1 MKPLRILGPFPP
13 PYGGV
18 AIHCVRLLESLKEL
32 GVDAEGVSLGG
43 LPGGLESVRAFRPWH
58 LLSRNPVHY
67 HTDEGNF
74 RWMLLM
80 SWFWRMLGV
89 KYIVTVHSFRH
100 RKEFEDPRTR
110 TRLASA
116 YKHAEAIVAISNEV
130 LEDIQR
136 ELGIAHKRSKVVPS
150 NLPVSAW
157 EQRSEISSAI
167 PLAWTSSPVRILA
180 NAGAV
185 TLFQGKDLY
194 GIDVLLTAFRGLTS
208 DSAALCIVLGG
219 VRDVELLK
227 KIHTAAAQDSRVS
240 VVTEYSGALAPLV
253 RHAHIVVR
261 PTRTEGGPSLTI
273 SEAMEMGR
281 WAIASDAVPRPAGC
295 ITFRNED
302 HADLTRAIHD
312 CIQRV
317 QSGTM
322 PETSQPYSQAL
333 TQLVNLYQRLGFV
346 STTHTPAEV

>member
-18 AIHCVRLLESLKEL
+18 AIHCVRLLESLKAQRVSVK
-32 GVDAEGVSLGG
+32 GFSLGG
-43 LPGGLESVRAFRPWH
+43 LPGGLESVYEFRPWH
-58 LLSRNPVHY
+58 LLSRSPVHY
-67 HTDEGNF
+67 HTDEGNY
-74 RWMLLM
+74 RWMLLL
-80 SWFWRMLGV
+80 SLFWRTLGV

-100 RKEFEDPRTR
+100 RKEFDDPHTR
-110 TRLASA
+110 ARLCSA

-130 LEDIQR
+130 LDDLQR
-136 ELGIAHKRSKVVPS
+136 ELGISHKRSKVIPS
-150 NLPVSAW
+150 NLPVSSW
-157 EQRSEISSAI
+157 EQQGELSSVI
-167 PLAWTSSPVRILA
+167 PSAWTTAPVRILA

-194 GIDVLLTAFRGLTS
+194 GIDVLLDAFRDIQS
-208 DSAALCIVLGG
+208 DAAALCIVLGG
-219 VRDVELLK
+219 VRDADLLK
-227 KIHTAAAQDSRVS
+227 KIHSVASTDSRVS
-240 VVTEYSGALAPLV
+240 VVTEYSGALVPLV
-253 RHAHIVVR
+253 QHAHIVVR

-295 ITFRNED
+295 VTFRNED
-302 HADLTRAIHD
+302 HADLTKALDD

-322 PETSQPYSQAL
+322 PEASLPYSQAL
-333 TQLVNLYQRLGFV
+333 TQLINLYQRLGFV